1 MNKRL
6 NPRSASPLMCDFL
19 VHYTGSAP
27 FSIKPDMRLVSL
39 QHVEEGNYRHW
50 QLLLD
55 EEAHLVYHILESKWD
70 SSSDFQY
77 CHRCTQLH
85 RIRLLRNL
93 VPFPLELLLFLSHFY
108 PLGKRSYKLEW
119 ESSLK
124 SKAARFR
131 SVPIELMQSP

>member
-55 EEAHLVYHILESKWD
+55 EEAHLVYHMRLRLKTRWSSAILLCFRAA
-70 SSSDFQY
+70 SSTCSWRSRRRVA
-77 CHRCTQLH
+77 CL
-85 RIRLLRNL
+85 
-93 VPFPLELLLFLSHFY
+93 PLAC
-108 PLGKRSYKLEW
+108 R
-119 ESSLK
+119 
-124 SKAARFR
+124 
-131 SVPIELMQSP
+131 